1 MGSLFGSIK
10 VLVVRIK
17 EIQRDFWFEA
27 VMISWTSS
35 LSVHVI
41 LWISLPPSLLFLS
54 AAFSPWVVSGGISVP
69 SAVPLVHI
77 LRGWLRRCA
86 TCPYS
91 VLRTAKW
98 CLTKWSNNYYSLNSV
113 PGRTAPI
120 QTKTFP
126 IFYQALEDQ
135 PVYYNT
141 NGSTTGIN
149 LIKRHDRTTK
159 SWEEYP
165 NWRGEWFSPRQRQTF
180 LKHGFTSF
188 VKASSI

>member
-35 LSVHVI
+35 LCQCH
-41 LWISLPPSLLFLS
+41 SLNLSPSLLFLS

-69 SAVPLVHI
+69 SAVPLVQSSEV
-77 LRGWLRRCA
+77 GFA
-86 TCPYS
+86 

-180 LKHGFTSF
+180 LKHF
-188 VKASSI
+188 VKASSHIVNV